1 MLKELNQI
9 QIGDYIVHIDHGIG
23 KFGGLQK
30 LDVNGKEQE
39 VIKLIYKNDDVIFV
53 SIHGLHRIS
62 KYKGKDGE
70 APTINKLGTGA
81 WDRMKE
87 RTKKKIKDIARD
99 LIKLYA
105 QRLKEKGFAFST
117 YAVPVIMGE
126 VRRLFRDGGA
136 VKVSRSIKELYLKI
150 TKEKE
155 VLEQKLNRE
164 ATVNELATALGVSA
178 EEVTEALCA
187 SQTPVS
193 LTVENDDGI
202 SETDLP
208 THSPEEEIC
217 NKVLLDTAFK
227 YLEEDEIKI
236 LKYRFYNS
244 FTQSKT
250 AKLLNMSQVQI
261 SRAEKKIL
269 LNLRYY
275 LT

>member
-1 MLKELNQI
+1 MVET
-9 QIGDYIVHIDHGIG
+9 
-23 KFGGLQK
+23 K
-30 LDVNGKEQE
+30 LDREE
-39 VIKLIYKNDDVIFV
+39 FIEKNLPLVHSICKRFIGRGIEYDDLYQAGCI
-53 SIHGLHRIS
+53 G
-62 KYKGKDGE
+62 
-70 APTINKLGTGA
+70 
-81 WDRMKE
+81 
-87 RTKKKIKDIARD
+87 
-99 LIKLYA
+99 LIKA
-105 QRLKEKGFAFST
+105 TDAFDEEKGFAFST

-269 LNLRYY
+269 LKLRYY